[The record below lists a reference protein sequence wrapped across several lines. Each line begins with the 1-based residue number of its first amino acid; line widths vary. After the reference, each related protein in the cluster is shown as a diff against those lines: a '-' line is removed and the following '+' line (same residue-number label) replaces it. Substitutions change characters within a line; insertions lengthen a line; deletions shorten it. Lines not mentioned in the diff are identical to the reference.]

1 MAQIHGHLD
10 PKFEELRTLFQK
22 NLDSKADVGASIS
35 LNIDGKDM
43 VDIWG
48 GFADEERT
56 QPWESDTIVG
66 VWSSTKG
73 LASLALLMLI
83 DRGLVDADAK
93 VAKYWPEFAANG
105 KQDIEIRHILSH
117 TSGLSAWEEQVTMD
131 DVCDQDGAA
140 AKLAAQA
147 PLWEPGT
154 ASAYHIVTF
163 GVLIAEVVKRVT
175 GKPLKQFVAE
185 EIAGPLKADFQI
197 GLLDKDIPRV
207 SNNIP
212 HKGTPPPRPVPEEG
226 SVAFKTFTNPAL
238 DANMLKS
245 ETIRKAD
252 LSSFN
257 GFTNARA
264 MNRIFSVL
272 ALGGEVNGV
281 RLLSQKTI
289 ELIFREQS
297 NGPDLAAGMDMRWGI
312 GYALGGSGLVNFMP
326 SGRVGVWGGWGG
338 SLFVF
343 DADRKLTF
351 TYAMNQ
357 MSHQIMADGRE
368 GDYLRA
374 VYKALGV
381 DV

>member
-1 MAQIHGHLD
+1 MAQIQGHLD
-10 PKFEELRTLFQK
+10 PKFEELRNLFQK
-22 NLDSKADVGASIS
+22 NLDSKAEVGASIS
-35 LNIDGKDM
+35 LNIDGKDV

-48 GFADEERT
+48 GFADEECT
-56 QPWESDTIVG
+56 QPWESDAIVG

-93 VAKYWPEFAANG
+93 VAKYWPEFAADG
-105 KQDIEIRHILSH
+105 KKDIEIRHIMSH
-117 TSGLSAWEEQVTMD
+117 TSGLSAWEEKVTWD
-131 DVCDQDGAA
+131 DVCDQDHAA

-154 ASAYHIVTF
+154 ASAYHIITF
-163 GVLIAEVVKRVT
+163 G
-175 GKPLKQFVAE
+175 PFKQFVAE
-185 EIAGPLKADFQI
+185 EIAAPLKADFQI

-207 SNNIP
+207 SNIIP
-212 HKGTPPPRPVPEEG
+212 HKDTPPPREAPEAG

-238 DANMLKS
+238 DANMLRS

-297 NGPDLAAGMDMRWGI
+297 NGTCLATGQVLRWGI
-312 GYALGGSGLVNFMP
+312 GGSGLVNFMP
-326 SGRVGVWGGWGG
+326 TGRIGVWGGWGG

-357 MSHQIMADGRE
+357 MSNRIMADGRE
-368 GDYLRA
+368 GDYLTA

-381 DV
+381 AI